1 MIDTR
6 HPLSPDIAQ
15 LQSDGVEAI
24 CVGRDLTADR
34 LEVSGKRILLVE
46 DDESLRQCLRMML
59 EFEGHQVTE
68 ASNGAEAFNLFNIGE
83 FDLVIT
89 DFEMPVMEGNKL
101 AIGIKLLAPFV
112 PILMIT
118 AAERAR
124 RDARNPVDALLRK
137 PFTATE
143 LHCALGKLLS
153 ARAEPALVEFVPT
166 AGSPW

>member
-1 MIDTR
+1 MIDDR
-6 HPLSPDIAQ
+6 HPLSPGFAP
-15 LQSDGVEAI
+15 LQTDGADAI
-24 CVGRDLTADR
+24 CVAGDLSADR

-46 DDESLRQCLRMML
+46 DDESLRQCVRMML
-59 EFEGHQVTE
+59 ECAGHQVTE

-83 FDLVIT
+83 FDVVVT

-101 AIGIKLLAPFV
+101 AIGIKLLAPSV

-143 LHCALGKLLS
+143 LHCALAEILS
-153 ARAEPALVEFVPT
+153 TRAELALPSLIVE
-166 AGSPW
+166 SR